1 MPSINFTKNSIEFDF
16 DIDNN
21 QNYWYSKSNYK
32 DLIIEISAD
41 KEIFENEKTIEKL
54 RSFSRI
60 ISLNI
65 EKIIQKTHLWTQ
77 NLYNE
82 LGSFEEEKGY
92 FDKTI
97 SIRLTNIE
105 IDTFFEFEA
114 NISFFSK
121 IGLIMD
127 INHLY
132 YVQFK
137 SVYDD
142 IFVRGINIE

>member
-1 MPSINFTKNSIEFDF
+1 MPSINFTENSIEFDF

-21 QNYWYSKSNYK
+21 QNFWYSKSNYK

-41 KEIFENEKTIEKL
+41 KEIFANEKTIEKL
-54 RSFSRI
+54 RAFSSI

-92 FDKTI
+92 FDNTI
-97 SIRLTNIE
+97 SIRLSNIE
-105 IDTFFEFEA
+105 NDIFFEFDV
-114 NISFFSK
+114 NICFFSK
-121 IGLIMD
+121 IDLLMD

-137 SVYDD
+137 TIYDD
-142 IFVRGINIE
+142 IFVQGINRE